1 MFLSLFVLVGA
12 WAWAENEEGSSGSG
26 TSNVAK
32 IGETEYATV
41 QAAFE
46 ACSTNASTPTTVTLL
61 CDVEEGASFGFPD
74 DWKDSKRNIVL
85 DLNNH
90 TYKFK
95 SPGMGST
102 GTENQAI
109 HLINGN
115 TLTIENGTLAI
126 NSETTEIKRMIQN
139 YCNLT
144 LEDVTVDTENVPT
157 GFSSYNNSFCRST
170 VTLKGNTVFKAS
182 KNAIIFD
189 IDGSYCNPTFTFYS
203 RFSC

>member
-12 WAWAENEEGSSGSG
+12 WAWAVNEEGSSGSG
-26 TSNVAK
+26 GTTTYIAQ
-32 IGETEYATV
+32 IGNENYATV

-74 DWKDSKRNIVL
+74 TWKDSGRNIEL
-85 DLNNH
+85 DLNGK

-115 TLTIENGTLAI
+115 TLTIKNGKKVL
-126 NSETTEIKRMIQN
+126 
-139 YCNLT
+139 Y
-144 LEDVTVDTENVPT
+144 EDFGEMMP
-157 GFSSYNNSFCRST
+157 ST
-170 VTLKGNTVFKAS
+170 VKLQKS
-182 KNAIIFD
+182 
-189 IDGSYCNPTFTFYS
+189 SE
-203 RFSC
+203 